1 MKFVVYRDSN
11 TLRLR
16 KIVIEIYSH
25 SGALLD
31 RSRMFGGLFSS
42 VEARYSLAKRI
53 NERLAKRVPICQIF
67 EQAGMGG

>member
-1 MKFVVYRDSN
+1 MKIVVYRDAN
-11 TLRLR
+11 TYRLR

-42 VEARYSLAKRI
+42 ATSIYLLKARI
-53 NERLAKRVPICQIF
+53 NSRIAKRVGLCQIF
-67 EQAGMGG
+67 EKAGMGG